1 MRYWYLSGPWF
12 IAQNELLSPTQTT
25 YLGAWES
32 ANSATKSSAI
42 NDNYYVLI
50 SSNSGNSNNN
60 GNAEEGTYLKIYS
73 TNNNLG
79 TSLTPGILN
88 KGIKVDGDNIL
99 VDVEIDNND
108 NIYVLCK
115 EYQNNRI
122 VKYNING
129 VELKLYNP
137 DNNVNTNLGQYNEDI
152 SVAANGDVLLVARI
166 KQNNIDQEVKV
177 FSYDSGLNLL
187 DDIVVTT
194 SPNSYSAYI
203 DMNENKFVVGINEFF
218 SHFYKYDYNPNSNN
232 VFMLTENH
240 QDFSSIIFQGG
251 SEKSLALRQNGDI
264 FYPSK
269 PTENAGIGGY
279 HGIKKIN
286 GSGVIEEYSEG
297 DLFVDV
303 DIADRVITL
312 EKVWRCK

>member
-1 MRYWYLSGPWF
+1 MKKTTLYLFALLVSFWSLAF

-32 ANSATKSSAI
+32 TNSATKSSAI

-99 VDVEIDNND
+99 IDVEIDNND
-108 NIYVLCK
+108 NVYVLCK

-129 VELKLYNP
+129 LVKLYNFLIITLTQTL
-137 DNNVNTNLGQYNEDI
+137 DNITKI
-152 SVAANGDVLLVARI
+152 FLLLQMVM
-166 KQNNIDQEVKV
+166 
-177 FSYDSGLNLL
+177 FCLL
-187 DDIVVTT
+187 D
-194 SPNSYSAYI
+194 
-203 DMNENKFVVGINEFF
+203 
-218 SHFYKYDYNPNSNN
+218 
-232 VFMLTENH
+232 
-240 QDFSSIIFQGG
+240 
-251 SEKSLALRQNGDI
+251 
-264 FYPSK
+264 
-269 PTENAGIGGY
+269 
-279 HGIKKIN
+279 
-286 GSGVIEEYSEG
+286 
-297 DLFVDV
+297 
-303 DIADRVITL
+303 
-312 EKVWRCK
+312 